1 MSSALRSL
9 RSATSLIGPGEWNEP
24 ANYGSGFDSCLA
36 DNGLPPG
43 LYPPPGSSSSTTSF
57 AGWSTFA
64 QGQATTPT
72 AHPAPK
78 SSSCTTYSKLVRSAS
93 PALVDR
99 ADLHDVRDGQAQA
112 ELVFQARLVHQEAVL
127 DAEALHNEEDD
138 GAPLVADRVLTR
150 QAKPTSTVRR
160 PSCESC

>member
-1 MSSALRSL
+1 MSLMKWAVRALRS
-9 RSATSLIGPGEWNEP
+9 AASLIRAGEWNEP

-78 SSSCTTYSKLVRSAS
+78 SSSCTTYSKPVRSAS
-93 PALVDR
+93 PAL
-99 ADLHDVRDGQAQA
+99 AD
-112 ELVFQARLVHQEAVL
+112 HQTYTTYA
-127 DAEALHNEEDD
+127 
-138 GAPLVADRVLTR
+138 T
-150 QAKPTSTVRR
+150 AKPSSSSSSSKPVSSTKKPATATQKPSTTKKTTVRCSSPIAR
-160 PSCESC
+160 